1 MEHPRPERPNTVSG
15 LNAKREE
22 LLRYRVSLEAEIRK
36 VTCDIDH
43 LEAAIRL
50 FNPDTSLAAFKA
62 YIVQHR
68 AKKGTLK
75 RFLMGTLRDA
85 PTPLT
90 SAQLTDLWL
99 EHRGLQVT
107 GETHTVM
114 KRRIGASLIS
124 LRAAGTLRNEG
135 KGGRGRMGL
144 RGGWW
149 LKIFASPTTRF
160 GLNREIC
167 LLHLVG
173 PRHVSRCDPPHKLCA
188 VPPNL
193 TRAEYGLINCV

>member
-1 MEHPRPERPNTVSG
+1 MSAKALASVLPRLLVRMTCAIGTRIPPRLTARLKKSFLCFGVQ
-15 LNAKREE
+15 KRC
-22 LLRYRVSLEAEIRK
+22 RSLEAEIVK

-43 LEAAIRL
+43 LEACIRL

-85 PTPLT
+85 PAPLT

-135 KGGRGRMGL
+135 EIDGRKGWR
-144 RGGWW
+144 
-149 LKIFASPTTRF
+149 
-160 GLNREIC
+160 
-167 LLHLVG
+167 
-173 PRHVSRCDPPHKLCA
+173 VS
-188 VPPNL
+188 
-193 TRAEYGLINCV
+193 